1 MRGKLVLVA
10 ILAAV
15 LATPAAVS
23 AAATVLKSRM
33 TGAQIANDD
42 GGAPRG
48 IAQATISLNEPRH
61 RLCFEISYSG
71 LGGQATGGYLR
82 RGGPGELARPAVV
95 LFSGRSVSPVDGC
108 VANVATKTISELSDN
123 PDGYYMDLTTRKLP
137 KGAVR
142 GQLHDGSGGDQQL
155 EGPPSGGIG

>member
-10 ILAAV
+10 VMAAV

-23 AAATVLKSRM
+23 AATTVLKSRM
-33 TGAQIANDD
+33 TGAQIANDE

-95 LFSGRSVSPVDGC
+95 LFSGRSASPVSSC
-108 VANVATKTISELSDN
+108 VSDVATKTMTELSDH
-123 PDGYYMDLTTRKLP
+123 PGGYYVDLTTRKLP

-142 GQLHDGSGGDQQL
+142 GQLHAGSSGDEQL